1 MSADTMEITPEVTA
15 EEVTPEV
22 ITEEVTSEEATA
34 EEVTAEEAAPEVI
47 AEEVASEEVT
57 AEEVTAEEATAEVTA
72 EEVTSEEV
80 SAEATP
86 TSIADLTPKMQLK
99 GTVKRLELYGA
110 FIDLGIDATGLVHI
124 SKIGGEQVNRVSD
137 ALHEGE
143 EVAVWV
149 EKVDPERQQ
158 VMLTMIPPLAV
169 DWTELK
175 TDQVYEGKV
184 TRLETFGAFV
194 GIGAERE
201 GLVHISELSH
211 NYVKHPSEVVN
222 VGDEVEVKV
231 LGFNRRKRRI
241 DLSMK
246 ALTERPEMQPMQQSQ
261 PRQSGGQSGGQGGA
275 RPSGGGGK
283 RRQSRERYEPE
294 VYEMVEDDNEE
305 VPTAMEIAMRR
316 ALGNETITAVKT
328 EQRGGRKGK
337 KAIREG
343 QRQMQEEL
351 LKRTLTMQ
359 SDN

>member
-1 MSADTMEITPEVTA
+1 MSAETMEITPENT
-15 EEVTPEV
+15 T
-22 ITEEVTSEEATA
+22 
-34 EEVTAEEAAPEVI
+34 
-47 AEEVASEEVT
+47 EVA
-57 AEEVTAEEATAEVTA
+57 
-72 EEVTSEEV
+72 
-80 SAEATP
+80 P
-86 TSIADLTPKMQLK
+86 TSLADLSPKMQLT

-110 FIDLGIDATGLVHI
+110 FIDIGFDATGLIHI

-137 ALHEGE
+137 VLKEGD
-143 EVAVWV
+143 EVTVWV

-158 VMLTMIPPLAV
+158 VMLTMVPPLAV

-175 TDQVYEGKV
+175 SDQVYDGKV

-194 GIGAERE
+194 SIGAERE

-222 VGDEVEVKV
+222 VGDEVQVKV

-246 ALTERPEMQPMQQSQ
+246 ALTEKPEAEPMTSQ
-261 PRQSGGQSGGQGGA
+261 PRQSGG
-275 RPSGGGGK
+275 GK
-283 RRQSRERYEPE
+283 RRPSRERYEPE
-294 VYEMVEDDNEE
+294 VYEIIEDETEE

-316 ALGNETITAVKT
+316 ALGNDTISAVKT
-328 EQRGGRKGK
+328 EQRTGRKGK
-337 KAIREG
+337 KAQQEEKR
-343 QRQMQEEL
+343 RMQEDL

>member
-1 MSADTMEITPEVTA
+1 MSAETIEMTPEI
-15 EEVTPEV
+15 
-22 ITEEVTSEEATA
+22 ITE
-34 EEVTAEEAAPEVI
+34 AA
-47 AEEVASEEVT
+47 
-57 AEEVTAEEATAEVTA
+57 
-72 EEVTSEEV
+72 
-80 SAEATP
+80 P
-86 TSIADLTPKMQLK
+86 TSIADLSPKMQLK

-110 FIDLGIDATGLVHI
+110 FIDLGIDATGLIHI
-124 SKIGGEQVNRVSD
+124 SKLGGDQVNRVSD
-137 ALHEGE
+137 VLNEGD
-143 EVAVWV
+143 EVTVWV

-158 VMLTMIPPLAV
+158 VMLTMVPPLAV

-194 GIGAERE
+194 SIGAERE

-211 NYVKHPSEVVN
+211 NYVKSPSEVVN
-222 VGDEVEVKV
+222 VGDEVQVKV

-246 ALTERPEMQPMQQSQ
+246 ALVEKPEIAPMQPSQ
-261 PRQSGGQSGGQGGA
+261 PRQNS
-275 RPSGGGGK
+275 GGGK
-283 RRQSRERYEPE
+283 RRQSRERFEPE
-294 VYEMVEDDNEE
+294 VYEIVEDETEE

-316 ALGNETITAVKT
+316 ALGNDAISAVKT

-337 KAIREG
+337 KAVRED
-343 QRQMQEEL
+343 QRRVQDDL

>member
-1 MSADTMEITPEVTA
+1 MSAETIEMTPEI
-15 EEVTPEV
+15 
-22 ITEEVTSEEATA
+22 ITE
-34 EEVTAEEAAPEVI
+34 AA
-47 AEEVASEEVT
+47 
-57 AEEVTAEEATAEVTA
+57 
-72 EEVTSEEV
+72 
-80 SAEATP
+80 P
-86 TSIADLTPKMQLK
+86 TSIADLSPKMQLK

-110 FIDLGIDATGLVHI
+110 FIDLGIDATGLIHI
-124 SKIGGEQVNRVSD
+124 SKLGGDQVNRVSD
-137 ALHEGE
+137 VLNEGD
-143 EVAVWV
+143 EVTVWV

-158 VMLTMIPPLAV
+158 VMLTMVPPLAV

-194 GIGAERE
+194 SIGAERE

-211 NYVKHPSEVVN
+211 NYVKSPSEVVN
-222 VGDEVEVKV
+222 VGDEVQVKV

-246 ALTERPEMQPMQQSQ
+246 ALVEKPEMAPMQPSQ
-261 PRQSGGQSGGQGGA
+261 PRQNS
-275 RPSGGGGK
+275 GGGK
-283 RRQSRERYEPE
+283 RRQSRERFEPE
-294 VYEMVEDDNEE
+294 VYEIIEDETEE

-316 ALGNETITAVKT
+316 ALGNDAISAVKT

-337 KAIREG
+337 KAVRED
-343 QRQMQEEL
+343 QRRVQDDL

>member
-1 MSADTMEITPEVTA
+1 MSAETIEMTPEI
-15 EEVTPEV
+15 
-22 ITEEVTSEEATA
+22 ITE
-34 EEVTAEEAAPEVI
+34 AA
-47 AEEVASEEVT
+47 
-57 AEEVTAEEATAEVTA
+57 
-72 EEVTSEEV
+72 
-80 SAEATP
+80 P
-86 TSIADLTPKMQLK
+86 TSIADLSPKMQLK

-110 FIDLGIDATGLVHI
+110 FIDLGIDATGLIHI
-124 SKIGGEQVNRVSD
+124 SKLGGDQVNRVSD
-137 ALHEGE
+137 VLNEGD
-143 EVAVWV
+143 EVTVWV

-158 VMLTMIPPLAV
+158 VMLTMVPPLAV

-194 GIGAERE
+194 SIGAERE

-211 NYVKHPSEVVN
+211 NYVKSPSEVVN
-222 VGDEVEVKV
+222 VGDEVQVKV

-246 ALTERPEMQPMQQSQ
+246 ALVEKPEMAPMQPSQ
-261 PRQSGGQSGGQGGA
+261 PRQNS
-275 RPSGGGGK
+275 GGGK
-283 RRQSRERYEPE
+283 RRQSRERFEPE
-294 VYEMVEDDNEE
+294 AYEIIEDETEE

-316 ALGNETITAVKT
+316 ALGNDAISAVKT

-337 KAIREG
+337 KAVRED
-343 QRQMQEEL
+343 QRRVQDDL

>member
-15 EEVTPEV
+15 EEV
-22 ITEEVTSEEATA
+22 AA
-34 EEVTAEEAAPEVI
+34 EEVTT
-47 AEEVASEEVT
+47 EEVVSEDVT
-57 AEEVTAEEATAEVTA
+57 AEETTA
-72 EEVTSEEV
+72 EEVTSEGV
-80 SAEATP
+80 AADVVTAEATP
-86 TSIADLTPKMQLK
+86 TSIADLTPKMRLK

-137 ALHEGE
+137 ALKEDE
-143 EVAVWV
+143 EVTVWV
-149 EKVDPERQQ
+149 EKVDLERQQ

-175 TDQVYEGKV
+175 TDQVYEGTV

-194 GIGAERE
+194 AIGAERE

-222 VGDEVEVKV
+222 VGDEVQVKV

-246 ALTERPEMQPMQQSQ
+246 ALTEKPEVQPMQQSQ
-261 PRQSGGQSGGQGGA
+261 TRPGGGQSGP
-275 RPSGGGGK
+275 RPSGGGGGK

-294 VYEMVEDDNEE
+294 VYEMVEDDTEE

-316 ALGNETITAVKT
+316 ALGNDTISAVKT

-337 KAIREG
+337 KAVREG

>member
-1 MSADTMEITPEVTA
+1 MSADTMEITPEIIA
-15 EEVTPEV
+15 EEVAAEEVAAGEVTPEV
-22 ITEEVTSEEATA
+22 TAEEITSEKVTDEEVTDEEDTA
-34 EEVTAEEAAPEVI
+34 EAA
-47 AEEVASEEVT
+47 
-57 AEEVTAEEATAEVTA
+57 
-72 EEVTSEEV
+72 
-80 SAEATP
+80 P
-86 TSIADLTPKMQLK
+86 TSIADLAPKMQLK

-137 ALHEGE
+137 VLSEGQ
-143 EVAVWV
+143 EVTVWV

-158 VMLTMIPPLAV
+158 VMLTMVPPLAV

-184 TRLETFGAFV
+184 TRLETFGAFI

-246 ALTERPEMQPMQQSQ
+246 ALTEKPEMQPMQQSQ
-261 PRQSGGQSGGQGGA
+261 PRSGGGQSGPRQQSA
-275 RPSGGGGK
+275 GGGGK

-294 VYEMVEDDNEE
+294 VYEIVEDDNEE

-316 ALGNETITAVKT
+316 ALGNETISAVKT

-337 KAIREG
+337 KAIRES

>member
-1 MSADTMEITPEVTA
+1 MSAETMEITPEIMT
-15 EEVTPEV
+15 
-22 ITEEVTSEEATA
+22 
-34 EEVTAEEAAPEVI
+34 EAA
-47 AEEVASEEVT
+47 
-57 AEEVTAEEATAEVTA
+57 
-72 EEVTSEEV
+72 
-80 SAEATP
+80 P
-86 TSIADLTPKMQLK
+86 TSIADLSPKMQLT

-110 FIDLGIDATGLVHI
+110 FIDLGLDVTGLIHI

-137 ALHEGE
+137 VLKEGD
-143 EVAVWV
+143 EVTVWV

-222 VGDEVEVKV
+222 VGDEVQVKV

-246 ALTERPEMQPMQQSQ
+246 ALTEKPEVESAPSPQ
-261 PRQSGGQSGGQGGA
+261 PRQN
-275 RPSGGGGK
+275 SGGGGK
-283 RRQSRERYEPE
+283 RRPSRERYEPE
-294 VYEMVEDDNEE
+294 VYEIVDDETEE

-328 EQRGGRKGK
+328 EQRGSRKGK
-337 KAIREG
+337 KGNQDDKRRV
-343 QRQMQEEL
+343 QDDL